1 MEFGLR
7 TVLIL
12 VGILFIG
19 ALLLHGLWSIRKE
32 RQRKAELARY
42 NGNGEHAD
50 GEGFDRDGIGKL
62 RVITPD
68 EAANKV
74 PPRAAAREA
83 AKRERLGN
91 RSEPRVSRTPR
102 SQPQPQPPR
111 ERQEPVMAQAGMFD
125 EENLPQQPSEATSAS
140 ARREALG
147 EPEDVLVLNVAARA
161 GKEIKGSD
169 LLDALLPLGF
179 KFGEMSIFH
188 RHEDDA
194 GNGEVLFSMVNM
206 VKPGTFDVD
215 SMSGFNTCGV
225 SLFMAL
231 PCFGDAEQN
240 FDLMLSCA
248 EQLAKELNAELL
260 DDQRIELGKQ
270 KIRHYRERIREYE
283 RRRLLKH

>member
-1 MEFGLR
+1 MEVGLR
-7 TVLIL
+7 IVLIL

-19 ALLLHGLWSIRKE
+19 ALLIHGLWSIRKE

-42 NGNGEHAD
+42 SGGGEHAD

-68 EAANKV
+68 EAATKV

-83 AKRERLGN
+83 AKRERLSS
-91 RSEPRVSRTPR
+91 RSEPRVARNVR
-102 SQPQPQPPR
+102 SQPPR
-111 ERQEPVMAQAGMFD
+111 ERQEPSLEQTSMFAD
-125 EENLPQQPSEATSAS
+125 EGQPQPKPTSAAAS
-140 ARREALG
+140 ANAKREPLG
-147 EPEDVLVLNVAARA
+147 EPEDVLVFNVMARE
-161 GKEIKGSD
+161 GKELKGSE

-225 SLFMAL
+225 SLFMTL
-231 PCFGDAEQN
+231 PCYGDAEQN
-240 FDLMLSCA
+240 FELMLAAA

-260 DDQRIELGKQ
+260 DDQRIPLGKQ
-270 KIRHYRERIREYE
+270 KIRHYRDRIREYE
-283 RRRLLKH
+283 RRRLLAH

>member
-1 MEFGLR
+1 MEVGLR
-7 TVLIL
+7 IVLIL

-19 ALLLHGLWSIRKE
+19 ALLIHGLWSIRKE

-42 NGNGEHAD
+42 SGGTDHAD

-68 EAANKV
+68 EAATKV

-83 AKRERLGN
+83 AKRERLSS
-91 RSEPRVSRTPR
+91 RSEPRVARPAR
-102 SQPQPQPPR
+102 SQPNR
-111 ERQEPVMAQAGMFD
+111 ERQEPSLEQTTMFS
-125 EENLPQQPSEATSAS
+125 EESQPQPAPA
-140 ARREALG
+140 AAAAKANREPLG
-147 EPEDVLVLNVAARA
+147 EPEDVLVLNVMARE
-161 GKEIKGSD
+161 GKELKGSE

-215 SMSGFNTCGV
+215 SMAGFNTCGV
-225 SLFMAL
+225 SLFMTL
-231 PCFGDAEQN
+231 PCYGDAEQN
-240 FDLMLSCA
+240 FELMLSSA

-260 DDQRIELGKQ
+260 DDQRIPLGKQ
-270 KIRHYRERIREYE
+270 KIRHYRDRIREYE
-283 RRRLLKH
+283 RRRLLAH

>member
-1 MEFGLR
+1 MEVGLR
-7 TVLIL
+7 IVLIL

-19 ALLLHGLWSIRKE
+19 ALLIHGLWSIRKE

-42 NGNGEHAD
+42 SGGSDHAD

-68 EAANKV
+68 EAATKV

-83 AKRERLGN
+83 AKRDRLSS
-91 RSEPRVSRTPR
+91 RSEPRAARPVR
-102 SQPQPQPPR
+102 SQPQR
-111 ERQEPVMAQAGMFD
+111 ERQEPSLEQTSMFS
-125 EENLPQQPSEATSAS
+125 EESQPAPA
-140 ARREALG
+140 AAPAKAKREPLG
-147 EPEDVLVLNVAARA
+147 EPEDVLVFNVMARE
-161 GKEIKGSD
+161 GKELKGSE

-225 SLFMAL
+225 SLFMTL
-231 PCFGDAEQN
+231 PCYGDAEQN
-240 FDLMLSCA
+240 FELMLAAA
-248 EQLAKELNAELL
+248 EQLAKELKAELL
-260 DDQRIELGKQ
+260 DDQRIPLGKQ
-270 KIRHYRERIREYE
+270 KIRHYRDRIREYE
-283 RRRLLKH
+283 RRRLLAH